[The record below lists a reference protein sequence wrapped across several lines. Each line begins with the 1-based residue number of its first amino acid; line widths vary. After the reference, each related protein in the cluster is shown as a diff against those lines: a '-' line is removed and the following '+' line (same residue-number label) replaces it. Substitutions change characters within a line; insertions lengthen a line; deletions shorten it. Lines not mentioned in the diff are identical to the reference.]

1 MIFSF
6 SEIGNDLIIPS
17 HEKLDVFCFFKTASS
32 VYVSGDLW
40 FPSVCASLR
49 MKHEV
54 LILEQNV
61 TSFPKWDSS
70 KRWVV
75 GENWCW
81 LAPRALSSLQQFHN
95 ENSNTYPLIKAHLS
109 RSK

>member
-6 SEIGNDLIIPS
+6 SKTSNDLIIPTQ
-17 HEKLDVFCFFKTASS
+17 EKLDIFCFFKTSS
-32 VYVSGDLW
+32 SISVPSELW

-49 MKHEV
+49 LKHQV
-54 LILEQNV
+54 LILEKDV
-61 TSFPKWDSS
+61 ASFPSWDSS

-81 LAPRALSSLQQFHN
+81 LAPRALSSLLQFFN
-95 ENSNTYPLIKAHLS
+95 DNSNTYDLMKNQLS
-109 RSK
+109 LSK